1 MVIDWEGTN
10 FKSEKHKKLNRMSV
24 KRCVECYD
32 KCWKHRNNEHHEE
45 EKQRKRLIKWYEKV
59 KRKAENSNDRQLR
72 MYGEK
77 REINVNRCKND
88 TIKRWMHNTK
98 EFEKRMEKTEK
109 NDIRRYFE
117 M

>member
-1 MVIDWEGTN
+1 MKIY
-10 FKSEKHKKLNRMSV
+10 KKLNRISV
-24 KRCVECYD
+24 KRCVEYYD
-32 KCWKHRNNEHHEE
+32 KCWKHRNNEYHDE

-59 KRKAENSNDRQLR
+59 KRKAENSDDRQLR
-72 MYGEK
+72 MHGEK

-88 TIKRWMHNTK
+88 TIKRWIYNTK

-117 M
+117 MQNN